1 MPSAAASNS
10 AAAPSAGHAATP
22 APAAHGGP
30 TPPRRPAPWAAVA
43 GVALLCVLAVL
54 ASLLLGARLLDPG
67 TAFDALGSPDSGTPE
82 SVIMQNR
89 LRRTVTGLVVGAA
102 LACAG
107 AALQGVTRN
116 PLGDPGILGI
126 NAGATCAVVVGL
138 SFFGAAGI
146 GALGVW
152 AMVGSALAA
161 VLVYSIASV
170 GRGGPTPIKLALVGA
185 ALAAGVTSVTS
196 ALMLQRQETLDSL
209 RRWQIG
215 ALGRSGYEDLLTL
228 TPMLLLGLVLT
239 VGLCASVNNFALGDD
254 MARALGERVAL
265 KRGLIFAGV
274 TMLCALAVAL
284 AGPIAF
290 VGLMVPHALRAV
302 VGPDYRW
309 ILPLCLLAG
318 PAMLL
323 IADVVGRLILPPSEV
338 QVGVTMAVV
347 GVPVFILLIRSRKA
361 MDL

>member
-1 MPSAAASNS
+1 
-10 AAAPSAGHAATP
+10 
-22 APAAHGGP
+22 
-30 TPPRRPAPWAAVA
+30 
-43 GVALLCVLAVL
+43 
-54 ASLLLGARLLDPG
+54 
-67 TAFDALGSPDSGTPE
+67 
-82 SVIMQNR
+82 
-89 LRRTVTGLVVGAA
+89 
-102 LACAG
+102 
-107 AALQGVTRN
+107 
-116 PLGDPGILGI
+116 
-126 NAGATCAVVVGL
+126 
-138 SFFGAAGI
+138 
-146 GALGVW
+146 
-152 AMVGSALAA
+152 
-161 VLVYSIASV
+161 
-170 GRGGPTPIKLALVGA
+170 
-185 ALAAGVTSVTS
+185 
-196 ALMLQRQETLDSL
+196 
-209 RRWQIG
+209 
-215 ALGRSGYEDLLTL
+215 
-228 TPMLLLGLVLT
+228 MLLLGLVLT

-318 PAMLL
+318 TAMLL
-323 IADVVGRLILPPSEV
+323 IADVVGRLILSPSEV